1 MRIVLGGNSDIAKAI
16 MGIKATREMCDVT
29 NINSVR
35 QYLMENRATEV
46 VNCAGVIYP
55 APIKFSDI
63 EKWEKEIQVNLL
75 SSYYVA
81 KVCTEL
87 NAKMVFIGSTS
98 GLKGRAGWSG
108 YCASK
113 AGLISLV
120 QSLAEEGFD
129 AWCINPSRTA
139 TKMRK
144 KLFPNEDQSFLL
156 HPSDIAIYVEK
167 CFDGQYKSG
176 SHITIRRK
184 ENSNIILEEI
194 K

>member
-16 MGIKATREMCDVT
+16 MGIKVTREMCDVT
-29 NINSVR
+29 NYNEVIKF
-35 QYLMENRATEV
+35 LKENNASEV

-55 APIKFSDI
+55 APIRYSLINNWK
-63 EKWEKEIQVNLL
+63 KEIEVNLIA
-75 SSYYVA
+75 SYYVA
-81 KVCTEL
+81 KACCEL

-144 KLFPNEDQSFLL
+144 KLFPNDDSSTLL
-156 HPSDIAIYVEK
+156 KPSDIAIVVEK
-167 CFDGQYKSG
+167 CFDGKYKSG
-176 SHITIRRK
+176 SNITIK
-184 ENSNIILEEI
+184 KNNNNIIEEVR
-194 K
+194 